1 MMGLYDNN
9 LFYVVL
15 CTSVLMLQVLW
26 LLLSSSSP
34 VEVTSRSREL
44 LTFAVCSVFTALAA
58 SSFFRLFPGNVLP
71 PSEDSSVFLYIG
83 KRMLEGKLPYRDLFD
98 HKGPILYFIECLGLR
113 LSHGKTDGVWMLE
126 VLNLLWTSVL
136 MLRFAVLVAK
146 NRSSCYLAVMMTVI
160 VCGWKIWQGGNY
172 TEEYAL
178 PWITIAA
185 LVFFRFFQTGSY
197 RLRVFFLIGFSF
209 AVVFLLRANMI
220 AVWVA
225 YLPLVLFFF
234 LREKQYSNLGKCAA
248 LFLLGISAVF
258 LPVLVWA
265 EKSGVLP
272 ELWEDYILFNFSYT
286 ANAAEQ
292 GNSVFQTALLFAGVV
307 WPGTVAQLLCLVFDF
322 RNRGQWLNALF
333 FAISLL
339 AASMSARG
347 YYHYAIILLPS
358 IVFPLT
364 AFFDLSGCVW
374 CRLFKKSGVVDYR
387 LILFSFFLIAATAFL
402 YRVVSPGKLQENQA
416 VQILQDRTNTQDD
429 VLVLGN
435 NCYYYLEADRKTEN
449 RFFYQLPPLEISR
462 ELYIAFEEE
471 LDRHLP
477 DAVLIPG
484 EEEERERTDFRLKG
498 IREKLLNRGYSI
510 EEYDGFE
517 LLIHGD

>member
-1 MMGLYDNN
+1 MGLYGNN

-15 CTSVLMLQVLW
+15 CISVLMLQVFWFLFP
-26 LLLSSSSP
+26 SNCSP
-34 VEVTSRSREL
+34 VAVTSREREL
-44 LTFAVCSVFTALAA
+44 LTFAVCSVFTALTA
-58 SSFFRLFPGNVLP
+58 SSFFRLFPGNALP
-71 PSEDSSVFLYIG
+71 PAEDSSVFLYIG

-98 HKGPILYFIECLGLR
+98 HKGPILYFIECLGLC
-113 LSHGKTDGVWMLE
+113 LSHGKTDGVWILE
-126 VLNLLWTSVL
+126 VLNLLWTSAL
-136 MLRFAVLVAK
+136 MFRLGLLAAN

-160 VCGWKIWQGGNY
+160 VCGWKVWQGGNF

-178 PWITIAA
+178 PWITMTA

-197 RLRVFFLIGFSF
+197 RLRDIFMVGFSF

-220 AVWVA
+220 AVWTA

-248 LFLLGISAVF
+248 LFVLGISAVF

-286 ANAAEQ
+286 GNAAEQ
-292 GNSVFQTALLFAGVV
+292 GNSIFQTALLFAGVV

-364 AFFDLSGCVW
+364 IFFDLSGCVW

-387 LILFSFFLIAATAFL
+387 LILFSFFLVAATAFL
-402 YRVVSPGKLQENQA
+402 YRMVSPGQLQENQA

-471 LDRHLP
+471 LDRHPP

-498 IREKLLNRGYSI
+498 IREKLLNRGYLT